1 MLDSEL
7 KERFTELRDSV
18 AATTP
23 PFEMPVLR
31 ARPRTWRNDLLKYAA
46 VLTLLAGV
54 GVAGVTV
61 RARLQQARMQRE
73 YANATILHW
82 RASTDVLLQIPG
94 RELTSSVPSLTQSVI
109 P

>member
-23 PFEMPVLR
+23 PFEIPAMR
-31 ARPRTWRNDLLKYAA
+31 TRPRTWRNDVLKYAA

-54 GVAGVTV
+54 GVAGVAV
-61 RARLQQARMQRE
+61 RARREQTRMQRE

-82 RASTDVLLQIPG
+82 RAATDVLLQTPG
-94 RELTSSVPSLTQSVI
+94 RELTASVPSLSKSVI